1 LEESAFVKLRA
12 LRGAITV
19 SHNDATAII
28 SSTEELLRAMVDR
41 NALEHDDIVSCIFTC
56 TPDLNAEFPAV
67 AARNLG
73 MSDVPLMCAQELDV
87 YGQLPQVIRVMMHCY
102 APAERKSEHVYLR
115 EATQLRQDLAGA
127 Q

>member
-1 LEESAFVKLRA
+1 MKLRA

-19 SHNDATAII
+19 GSNDAKAIL
-28 SSTEELLRAMVDR
+28 SATEELLRAMVDR
-41 NALEHDDIVSCIFTC
+41 NSLEHDEIVSCLFTC

-67 AARNLG
+67 AARNIG
-73 MSDVPLMCAQELDV
+73 MSDIPLMCAQEMDV

-102 APAERKSEHVYLR
+102 APAERKPEHVYLR
-115 EATQLRQDLAGA
+115 DASRLRTDLAGA

>member
-1 LEESAFVKLRA
+1 VRLRA

-19 SHNDATAII
+19 ESNDAKAILGA
-28 SSTEELLRAMVDR
+28 TEELLRAMLDR
-41 NALEHDDIVSCIFTC
+41 NALEHDDIVSCLFTC

-67 AARNLG
+67 AARRIGLN
-73 MSDVPLMCAQELDV
+73 DVPLMCAQELDV

-102 APAERKSEHVYLR
+102 AAAERKPEHVYLR
-115 EATQLRQDLAGA
+115 DATRLRADLAGA

>member
-1 LEESAFVKLRA
+1 LEESPAVKLRA

-19 SHNDATAII
+19 PSNDAKAIV
-28 SSTEELLRAMVDR
+28 SSTEELLQAMVDR
-41 NALEHDDIVSCIFTC
+41 NALEHDDIVSCLFTC

-73 MSDVPLMCAQELDV
+73 MNDVPLMCAQELDV

-102 APAERKSEHVYLR
+102 APAERKPEHVYLR
-115 EATQLRQDLAGA
+115 DATQLRRDLAGA